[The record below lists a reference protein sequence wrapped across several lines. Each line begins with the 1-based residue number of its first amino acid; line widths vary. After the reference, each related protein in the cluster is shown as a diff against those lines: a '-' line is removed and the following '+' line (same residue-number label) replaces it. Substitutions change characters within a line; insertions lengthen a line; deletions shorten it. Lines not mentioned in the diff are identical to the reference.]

1 MMKKVMKWLAKPVV
15 WITGLVISMI
25 VGLIAGVGAFINYKK

>member
-25 VGLIAGVGAFINYKK
+25 IGIFAGAGAFINYKK